1 MKRLLPLLVLLG
13 CTSTSDDDVTGTP
26 DRNRTIGD
34 IELSAETMV
43 MESFPVQLRTVVT
56 ARNTSPDPV
65 RITFPDGCVVII
77 RAYRDAARSG
87 QPVWEQASA
96 CTMALV
102 PVDFAPGE
110 TKTFTNGTDAR
121 EILGDSLPDG
131 RYWLSAF
138 IRPDSERIDVPAGA
152 ADLGVPR

>member
-13 CTSTSDDDVTGTP
+13 CTSGADDDLTGTP
-26 DRNRTIGD
+26 DRNRTVGD
-34 IELSAETMV
+34 IEFSAETLV

-56 ARNTSPDPV
+56 ARNASPNPV
-65 RITFPDGCVVII
+65 RITFPDGCIVIL
-77 RAYRDAARSG
+77 RAWRGAARSG
-87 QPVWEQASA
+87 DPAWEQQAV

-110 TKTFTNGTDAR
+110 TKTFTNETDAR

-131 RYWLSAF
+131 RYLLSAF
-138 IRPDSERIDVPAGA
+138 MRPDGERIDVPAGA